1 MANLLSRCILV
12 ACVLVWVTGCSAK
25 SNTLHEGSRGL
36 VSASYHMADAL
47 ENNLKHRISPN
58 ESLLVASFVNVN
70 NLEQSSTFGRI
81 ISEQIASRFA
91 QNGYKIIEMKLRQK
105 SVFIEEGKGEFLL
118 SRDLREIGES
128 HGSPAVVVGTYAQGY
143 NSIYVS
149 ARIVRTSDS
158 EVIASCDY
166 SMTMSPIDM
175 HILLRDK

>member
-1 MANLLSRCILV
+1 MANLFCRCILAV
-12 ACVLVWVTGCSAK
+12 CVLVWITGCSAK
-25 SNTLHEGSRGL
+25 SNIVQYENRNL
-36 VSASYHMADAL
+36 VSASYHIADAL
-47 ENNLKHRISPN
+47 ENNLKLRISPN

-81 ISEQIASRFA
+81 VSEQIASRFA

-105 SVFIEEGKGEFLL
+105 SIFIEKEKGEFLL
-118 SRDLREIGES
+118 SRDLREVGES
-128 HGSPAVVVGTYAQGY
+128 HNSPAVVVGTYAQGY

-166 SMTMSPIDM
+166 AITMSPISM
-175 HILLRDK
+175 RYLLRDK